1 MNKEELQSNQ
11 KVIKKIINFYTK
23 PNPAGYKNYQKKF
36 TKFIDNSHIDNTL
49 IIQRDAYEFYKY
61 HATMI
66 AKQQMGLT
74 AYEVED
80 DDTICDFWTSMQ
92 DGKVNLWKEFP
103 KLQSYDLRVL
113 LCFQELA
120 MTRGQHLTGITW
132 NIREKVQ
139 LNDYEGYTEYTDS
152 KGKVLEYK
160 DINK

>member
-23 PNPAGYKNYQKKF
+23 PNPGGYKNYQKKF

-49 IIQRDAYEFYKY
+49 VIERDAYEFYKY
-61 HATMI
+61 HATLI
-66 AKQQMGLT
+66 GKQQMGLT

-80 DDTICDFWTSMQ
+80 DDTICDFWSYIQ
-92 DGKVNLWKEFP
+92 DDKVNLWKEFP

-120 MTRGQHLTGITW
+120 MTRAGHMTGITW
-132 NIREKVQ
+132 NIKEKVQ
-139 LNDYEGYTEYTDS
+139 LNDYEGYTEHTDI
-152 KGKVLEYK
+152 KGKVLKYK
-160 DINK
+160 K